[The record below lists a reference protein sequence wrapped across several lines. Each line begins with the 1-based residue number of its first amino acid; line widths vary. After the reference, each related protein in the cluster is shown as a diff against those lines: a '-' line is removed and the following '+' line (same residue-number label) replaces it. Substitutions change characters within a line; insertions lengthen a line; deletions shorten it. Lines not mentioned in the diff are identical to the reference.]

1 MNNVKFNKIAFL
13 TLVILSIF
21 YIEGFAAEPN
31 SHLNDTQLSD
41 QEIRERIKW
50 IEARFKLGDIHAKTW
65 QYGWTTA
72 FSSSILLRSYT
83 LGFGDNANERFD
95 AGVGIFT
102 STSGLLSVLL
112 KPLPSAQASLTLHA
126 MPIATPEQRVDKLR
140 KAEQLLEAS
149 AMEVER
155 RRGWKIQSVFLLEQ
169 LVAGLAIGVIDN
181 RPLDGLKFAGIGL
194 LASELFT
201 FTVPTKS
208 AGDWKSYRLGH
219 SKPGG
224 ISNLFFHPHPRG
236 LNMVYVF

>member
-1 MNNVKFNKIAFL
+1 MKNVKFNKNAFL

-21 YIEGFAAEPN
+21 YIEGLSAEPN
-31 SHLNDTQLSD
+31 SHLNNTQLSD
-41 QEIRERIKW
+41 QEIRDRIKW
-50 IEARFKLGDIHAKTW
+50 IESRFKLGDMHAKTW
-65 QYGWTTA
+65 QYGWTTV
-72 FSSSILLRSYT
+72 FSSSILRRSYT
-83 LGFGDNANERFD
+83 LSFDDNANEQFD

-112 KPLPSAQASLTLHA
+112 KPLPSAQASSALYV
-126 MPIATPEQRVDKLR
+126 MPMATPEQRMDKLR

-149 AMEVER
+149 AMEVNR
-155 RRGWKIQSVFLLEQ
+155 RRGWRIQSVFLLEQ
-169 LVAGLAIGVIDN
+169 LLAGLAIGVIDN

-208 AGDWKSYRLGH
+208 VGDWKSYRLGH
-219 SKPGG
+219 LKPGG
-224 ISNLFFHPHPRG
+224 LSKLFFHPHPRG